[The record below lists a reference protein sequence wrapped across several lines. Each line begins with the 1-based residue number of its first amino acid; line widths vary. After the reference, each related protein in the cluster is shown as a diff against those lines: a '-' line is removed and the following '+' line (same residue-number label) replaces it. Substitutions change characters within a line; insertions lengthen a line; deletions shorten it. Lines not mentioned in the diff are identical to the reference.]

1 MIEVLEDEK
10 NKLKLEFKGE
20 SQALTQLLATQAWK
34 EKGEAAAIRE
44 HPFLEEPKLIVLG
57 RSPKRI
63 LKRASKA
70 IEEQCDEFKEEF
82 RRALGK

>member
-20 SQALTQLLATQAWK
+20 SQAITQLLATQAWK
-34 EKGEAAAIRE
+34 ERGEAAAIRE
-44 HPFLEEPKLIVLG
+44 HPFLEKPKLIVLG

>member
-20 SQALTQLLATQAWK
+20 SQALTRLLATQAWK
-34 EKGEAAAIRE
+34 DGGEAAAIQE
-44 HPFLEEPKLIVLG
+44 HPFLEDPKLIVLG

-63 LKRASKA
+63 LKKVLKA